1 MVTEELIEKTLQEI
15 AIFLGVKI
23 TDISVSDKDG
33 IVFYTTCRIDIVT
46 WKLHMPKLYIDSNA
60 KCILVNYISSYLIDI
75 SS

>member
-1 MVTEELIEKTLQEI
+1 MINKELIEKTLQEI

-33 IVFYTTCRIDIVT
+33 IVFYVTCRIDDSDV
-46 WKLHMPKLYIDSNA
+46 LHMPKLDVDSNA
-60 KCILVNYISSYLIDI
+60 KYVLVNYSSSYLIDI